1 MDNAF
6 VTGGSRGIGRSIV
19 LKFVRQGWG
28 VAFTYVGNREGADE
42 TIRLAMEVRPDVKI
56 QAYKLD
62 QKNPD
67 EAEAVVE
74 QAINDFDE
82 FVAVVNNAA
91 TVRNNAAAIMT
102 NEEWDEVIQTDL
114 SGPFY
119 VTRSFLMHF
128 IPNRKGRI
136 VFISS
141 LAQHGCSGQA
151 NYSAAKAG
159 LIGLAQTLAKEYGQK
174 GITSNVV
181 TVGLVETDMTKDHLA
196 SHLMDFWMKY
206 CPLKRVGTGD
216 DIANAVYF
224 LCSDEGG
231 FINAEVIRVSG
242 GLIYAP

>member
-1 MDNAF
+1 MNAF

-19 LKFVRQGWG
+19 LKFVKEGWG
-28 VAFTYVGNREGADE
+28 CAFTYVGNKDAAEETVQLAKGINPDAD
-42 TIRLAMEVRPDVKI
+42 VRY
-56 QAYKLD
+56 YKLD
-62 QKNPD
+62 QANP
-67 EAEAVVE
+67 EEIEKVVE
-74 QAINDFDE
+74 QAIDDFDE

-91 TVRNNAAAIMT
+91 VVKNNAAAIMT
-102 NEEWDEVIQTDL
+102 NEEWDEVIKTDL

-128 IPNRKGRI
+128 IPNRKGRVI
-136 VFISS
+136 FISS

-159 LIGLAQTLAKEYGQK
+159 LIGLAQTLGKEYGPK
-174 GITSNVV
+174 GITANVV

-196 SHLMDFWMKY
+196 SHLKDFWMTY
-206 CPLKRVGTGD
+206 CPLKRIGSGD
-216 DIANAVYF
+216 DIANTVYF
-224 LCSDEGG
+224 LCSDEGS